1 MAEWIIAGLLG
12 GILLILYV
20 ELRESARA
28 HRLLEREID
37 KLDQRMELS
46 REAIVRNTD
55 LMEREIDKLDRR
67 MELSHEAIV
76 RNTDRMAS
84 DVRELRK
91 VIEGEGT

>member
-28 HRLLEREID
+28 HR
-37 KLDQRMELS
+37 
-46 REAIVRNTD
+46 